1 MGSMTISRSDKICR
15 ALEKNGW
22 TLDELYRGI
31 RTYQAYHH
39 KDFQHF
45 IFVSRNG
52 HVRRGPTF
60 KESVLVPSNVVD
72 SWL

>member
-1 MGSMTISRSDKICR
+1 MGSMTISLSDKICR

-22 TLDELYRGI
+22 RLDEYHRV
-31 RTYQAYHH
+31 RTYQAYQH

-45 IFVSRNG
+45 VFVSKNG
-52 HVRRGPTF
+52 YVRRGPTF